1 MNCYVLIGERP
12 QQNRILSDSGT
23 FAMVFDTQQEARN
36 YQKHHPLERFDNP
49 PVEVDR
55 QWMIDQIPQEI
66 AEYLDEGVL
75 PRYADGY
82 RNAAD
87 ITEFLVNE
95 AVSWR
100 KQELDN
106 FLDGL
111 SERLQQQFNTF
122 ATGQTEFYM
131 WLLVS
136 PVRAAL
142 ITAYIQSVFTEWEL
156 KLSRTNQKIGKEAQ
170 QWSINGK

>member
-12 QQNRILSDSGT
+12 QQNRILSDSGI

-36 YQKHHPLERFDNP
+36 YQKQHPLERFDNP

-66 AEYLDEGVL
+66 AEYLDEEVL
-75 PRYADGY
+75 PRYAYGY

-111 SERLQQQFNTF
+111 SERLRQQFNTF
-122 ATGQTEFYM
+122 LTGQTEFYM

-142 ITAYIQSVFTEWEL
+142 IIAYIQSVFTEWEL
-156 KLSRTNQKIGKEAQ
+156 ELSRTNQKIGKEAQ

>member
-1 MNCYVLIGERP
+1 MNCFVLIGERP
-12 QQNRILSDSGT
+12 QQNRLSNDSGL
-23 FAMVFDTQQEARN
+23 FAMVFDTRQEAHN
-36 YQKHHPLERFDNP
+36 YQKQHPLERFDNP

-66 AEYLDEGVL
+66 AEYLDGEVL

-82 RNAAD
+82 SKATD
-87 ITEFLVNE
+87 ITKLLLNE
-95 AVSWR
+95 AFSWR

-111 SERLQQQFNTF
+111 CERLQQQFDTC
-122 ATGQTEFYM
+122 ATGQIGFYT

-142 ITAYIQSVFTEWEL
+142 ITAYLQNVFAEWKLEL
-156 KLSRTNQKIGKEAQ
+156 STNQKIGKKVQ